1 MFESL
6 YSLICAWSAANVPL
20 AALASF
26 AWGLCSVLFSPCHL
40 AAIPVMAVHAAG
52 FTRLAPAQVG
62 HLHGPHDPHTPEGEP
77 EGAVD
82 TAPAT
87 AEVGASVSVCFALGY
102 FLAIAALGL
111 VCSLLGRVLD
121 FEGLGEHFWFVP
133 AGLVLLWFALGLW
146 REHDCSRSGQ
156 ALRGLAHWLRGRALS
171 GSVLLGAGYGVLSLG
186 CTLAFLA
193 PVLII
198 ALPQGVV
205 TSCVLAVA
213 FALGH
218 CLPMALV
225 GLMTKLARRLLRVC
239 STRGHTHEVACTH
252 SHHSLEQ
259 RFRRLA
265 AVVIALAAVVLLLHP
280 FLEH

>member
-6 YSLICAWSAANVPL
+6 YSLICDWSAANVPL

-52 FTRLAPAQVG
+52 FTRLAPAQAQ
-62 HLHGPHDPHTPEGEP
+62 HTHDPHTPEST
-77 EGAVD
+77 AD
-82 TAPAT
+82 TAQA
-87 AEVGASVSVCFALGY
+87 AVEVGASVSVCFALGY
-102 FLAIAALGL
+102 FLAIAALGIA
-111 VCSLLGRVLD
+111 CSLLGRVLD

-156 ALRGLAHWLRGRALS
+156 ALRGLARWLRGRALS

-239 STRGHTHEVACTH
+239 STHGHTHEVACTH